1 MRGSL
6 NGVGFRPTA
15 ILQTSTPTPRTYRRW
30 RHHPRRR
37 FSPAASMPRAR
48 ASAHRS
54 PDSRAGR
61 PGGRRGRRSNRCSDW
76 RLVTATSVRA
86 HSADRRPGAGHRAR
100 RPRARAQPGAPD
112 AYAPIWLLPRI
123 VRTCHDTATCP
134 RQNCLHAQ
142 RRPRRAHGGNLHPCR
157 RKSVA
162 TAAFRRSPARLNHR
176 HVPANHSVARTLA
189 PQRHAPASQR
199 HAGVQR
205 RPRGGHLD
213 PRGQP
218 ARQPCRSSWAGAQ
231 PALPMVVGALL
242 TSGDQGRHAGCPHRL
257 GGRQEGGVT
266 LKLGLRG
273 FVCRP
278 AAVARCGVITM
289 TNRRITVRCAT
300 RSRFIERCRAPVPLR
315 LPQRRGVAGRGA
327 RPRRAGSPSGPP
339 PAPPSPPPGGRSS
352 PAGPTAGRGR
362 PSGAG

>member
-1 MRGSL
+1 M
-6 NGVGFRPTA
+6 A
-15 ILQTSTPTPRTYRRW
+15 
-30 RHHPRRR
+30 
-37 FSPAASMPRAR
+37 RAR
-48 ASAHRS
+48 TSAHRS
-54 PDSRAGR
+54 HSRAGR
-61 PGGRRGRRSNRCSDW
+61 PGGRRGRRSNRCTDW
-76 RLVTATSVRA
+76 RLVTATSGHTAPTAGPAPATAQGDPV
-86 HSADRRPGAGHRAR
+86 PGPNQAR
-100 RPRARAQPGAPD
+100 LMRMLPSGYSPGSCEPATTPPRA
-112 AYAPIWLLPRI
+112 
-123 VRTCHDTATCP
+123 

-176 HVPANHSVARTLA
+176 HVPGKHSVARTLA

-273 FVCRP
+273 FVWRP

-289 TNRRITVRCAT
+289 TNRRTTVAHHSTVCDTGALHRGDVGWPGSAAPT
-300 RSRFIERCRAPVPLR
+300 STPRSR
-315 LPQRRGVAGRGA
+315 RGEG
-327 RPRRAGSPSGPP
+327 
-339 PAPPSPPPGGRSS
+339 
-352 PAGPTAGRGR
+352 
-362 PSGAG
+362 